1 MPFANLLASIA
12 DDGERTSLE
21 TIATKYPSLTRY
33 VELGQ
38 QVETFEP
45 EIHEMYGDAA
55 GLDAPLQEA
64 KKWRI
69 WKDSHWKDWQS
80 LHSQTEADLE
90 AARQTIARME
100 ALGDTDMTS
109 DEIAKI
115 VNDVLTARGVVDKDG
130 LQKELT
136 DLLEKKVQPAVFSA
150 ANTLT
155 TRFEDVFD
163 KLQVRSDTHRQKFGE
178 TLKPREVFEY
188 MKKNNISDPDDA
200 YDKMYAGKFREA
212 EQKEIDAKLAK
223 AKEEGIAEGRSA
235 AIKEVTERAPGGGSI
250 VDGGGG
256 GRRMG
261 PLEKK
266 RMERMTGKEGEQADV
281 PLGKGIYRQAAA
293 EYRQKEM
300 SGTA

>member
-38 QVETFEP
+38 QAEAFEP

-55 GLDAPLQEA
+55 GLDAPLREA
-64 KKWRI
+64 KRWRE
-69 WKDSHWKDWQS
+69 WKDGHWKDWQT
-80 LHSQTEADLE
+80 LHTNTQAALDEANE
-90 AARQTIARME
+90 KIARME
-100 ALGDTDMTS
+100 ALGDTDMTAE
-109 DEIAKI
+109 EIAKV

-136 DLLEKKVQPAVFSA
+136 DLIDKKVNPAVFSA

-163 KLQVRSDTHRQKFGE
+163 KLQVRADTHRQKFGE
-178 TLKPREVFEY
+178 TLKPREVFEF
-188 MKKNNISDPDDA
+188 MKKNGITDPDDA
-200 YDKMYAGKFREA
+200 YDKMYADRYREA
-212 EQKEIDAKLAK
+212 DQKAIDAKLKA

-266 RMERMTGKEGEQADV
+266 RMERMAGKEGEQADI